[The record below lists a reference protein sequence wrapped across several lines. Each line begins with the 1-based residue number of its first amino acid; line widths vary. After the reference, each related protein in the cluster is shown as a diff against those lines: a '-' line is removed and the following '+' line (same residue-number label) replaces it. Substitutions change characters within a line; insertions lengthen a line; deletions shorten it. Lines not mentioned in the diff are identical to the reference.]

1 MNMKKSFIFL
11 ITSLVI
17 LLLGPFN
24 LFSPSAKAQD
34 SNNHVPG
41 QVLIKFKDGVSEDE
55 KDNLLRSHRARV
67 VNKLDALD
75 VLVLQIPQVAE
86 EKVVAALSRNP
97 SVEYAELDYLAEAFF
112 VPNDSFF
119 ANNQWGLQN
128 TGQAIKGTAG
138 TFDADIDAPEAWEI
152 TQGGVKVAILDTG
165 IDQNHEDLSVK

>member
-34 SNNHVPG
+34 NNNHVPG
-41 QVLIKFKDGVSEDE
+41 QVLIKFKDGVSRAE
-55 KDNLLRSHRARV
+55 KDNLLKNNRAQI

-75 VLVLQIPQVAE
+75 VLVLQVPQAAE

-97 SVEYAELDYLAEAFF
+97 HVDNAEL
-112 VPNDSFF
+112 V
-119 ANNQWGLQN
+119 
-128 TGQAIKGTAG
+128 
-138 TFDADIDAPEAWEI
+138 
-152 TQGGVKVAILDTG
+152 
-165 IDQNHEDLSVK
+165 